1 MMIEMIV
8 KRGKIGF
15 SFPDPF
21 PNTMNTNPESPRIA
35 DTGFLAGLPAD
46 LRDHVAR
53 GAQRV
58 AYPAGQSIQSPGSPS
73 SPGVLLQG
81 LARWFVTAA
90 DGREATVRYAR
101 PGDAIGLAGLYVR
114 DQAVG
119 MQALS
124 ETTVLYFEEALFKH
138 TLATNVVLAGAVA
151 ETLAGRS
158 QSMLRAIQALAF
170 GRVRERVAAHL
181 LSLSELDGHG
191 RLVARVTQQALAD
204 AVGSVRDVAARAL
217 RELSTSGAIVTSH
230 GKVVI
235 TDEEALGR
243 EAHFEL

>member
-1 MMIEMIV
+1 MMLEMIV
-8 KRGKIGF
+8 KRGKIGI

-21 PNTMNTNPESPRIA
+21 PKTMNPNPESPRIA

-101 PGDAIGLAGLYVR
+101 PGDAIGVACLFCGDR
-114 DQAVG
+114 EG
-119 MQALS
+119 AL
-124 ETTVLYFEEALFKH
+124 
-138 TLATNVVLAGAVA
+138 
-151 ETLAGRS
+151 
-158 QSMLRAIQALAF
+158 
-170 GRVRERVAAHL
+170 
-181 LSLSELDGHG
+181 
-191 RLVARVTQQALAD
+191 
-204 AVGSVRDVAARAL
+204 
-217 RELSTSGAIVTSH
+217 
-230 GKVVI
+230 
-235 TDEEALGR
+235 
-243 EAHFEL
+243 